1 MSLLQGQG
9 VARDAGN
16 ARNLL
21 LRLAGQLFPFVVRGA
36 AFQLADQPYQGVQ
49 GRFNL
54 ARHGGRERAGGP
66 EKLRPPQ
73 RFSGPSTQF
82 FASLFRTLA
91 FCPVANGASDVK
103 SLDCPQWAPTDLR
116 RTLSLI
122 VTSSGSL

>member
-21 LRLAGQLFPFVVRGA
+21 LRLAGQLSPFVVRGA

-54 ARHGGRERAGGP
+54 ARHGGRQRAGGP

-73 RFSGPSTQF
+73 RFSELSIQFLDRKSTRLNSSHGYISY
-82 FASLFRTLA
+82 AV
-91 FCPVANGASDVK
+91 FCLK
-103 SLDCPQWAPTDLR
+103 QKK
-116 RTLSLI
+116 
-122 VTSSGSL
+122 